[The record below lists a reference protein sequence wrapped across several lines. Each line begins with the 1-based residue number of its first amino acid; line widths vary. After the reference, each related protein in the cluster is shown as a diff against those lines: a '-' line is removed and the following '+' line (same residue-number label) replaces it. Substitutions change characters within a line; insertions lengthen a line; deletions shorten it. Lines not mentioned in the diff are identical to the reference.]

1 LTNALKDRLTGSA
14 AFEHLSPVLFRP
26 LCFRP
31 LCNSRTMIFSHE
43 RHASEEP
50 GNRAA
55 LPIAGIGL
63 QSADFPA
70 LPAPRPTG
78 KLA

>member
-1 LTNALKDRLTGSA
+1 
-14 AFEHLSPVLFRP
+14 
-26 LCFRP
+26 
-31 LCNSRTMIFSHE
+31 MIFSHE

-70 LPAPRPTG
+70 LPASRPTG